1 MGQLT
6 DVSSKH
12 SCGTGKSREV
22 RKTNRINTQ
31 DQGEQS
37 MACLKNQMLK
47 EKRAQ
52 DKRSVKDKVIKAH
65 IRVWFI
71 PPSKK
76 MSS

>member
-1 MGQLT
+1 M
-6 DVSSKH
+6 
-12 SCGTGKSREV
+12 

-31 DQGEQS
+31 DQGEQN
-37 MACLKNQMLK
+37 MACLTKQMLK

-65 IRVWFI
+65 VWVWFI
-71 PPSKK
+71 PLSKK